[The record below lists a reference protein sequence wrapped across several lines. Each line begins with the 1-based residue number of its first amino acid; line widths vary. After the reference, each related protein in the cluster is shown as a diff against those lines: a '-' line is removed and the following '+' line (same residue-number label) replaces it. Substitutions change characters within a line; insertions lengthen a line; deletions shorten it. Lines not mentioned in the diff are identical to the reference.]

1 MKESTAHNLYVE
13 VGHFKE
19 HRKVY
24 GIILNSPMR
33 GSKNVNGILPGK
45 AEISNACKNGG
56 GKMLGKDTEWTKVF
70 AGIKK
75 NERNSTEMVSN
86 KDLLSNSCDKLNSEG
101 YGSGQGQRMQF
112 LLNRKRHNFSHY
124 VPM

>member
-33 GSKNVNGILPGK
+33 GSKFFDDILLWK
-45 AEISNACKNGG
+45 AEISNACKHLEE
-56 GKMLGKDTEWTKVF
+56 MLGKDIKWTKVF
-70 AGIKK
+70 AGIK
-75 NERNSTEMVSN
+75 
-86 KDLLSNSCDKLNSEG
+86 
-101 YGSGQGQRMQF
+101 Q
-112 LLNRKRHNFSHY
+112 NREIELKWFQTK
-124 VPM
+124 VFF

>member
-24 GIILNSPMR
+24 DIILNSPMR
-33 GSKNVNGILPGK
+33 GSNFFDDILLGK
-45 AEISNACKNGG
+45 AEISNACKHLE
-56 GKMLGKDTEWTKVF
+56 KMLGKDTEWTKVF

-75 NERNSTEMVSN
+75 NQKN
-86 KDLLSNSCDKLNSEG
+86 
-101 YGSGQGQRMQF
+101 
-112 LLNRKRHNFSHY
+112 
-124 VPM
+124 